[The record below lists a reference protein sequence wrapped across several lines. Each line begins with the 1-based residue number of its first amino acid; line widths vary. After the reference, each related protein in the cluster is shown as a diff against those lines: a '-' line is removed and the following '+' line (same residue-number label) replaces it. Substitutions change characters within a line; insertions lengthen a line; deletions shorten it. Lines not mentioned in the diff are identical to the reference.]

1 MKRLILSIVC
11 VALSAMMAAQNL
23 RDCASLKINSEN
35 GVYAKGETVRVWADV
50 KAVPSEPVILDI
62 AKFGDSE
69 RTETKTVNLHPGENL
84 LLESSYDEAVHY
96 TMTLRCGDDGVE
108 VTENRLKTGFIVG
121 TEDFRPGFEE
131 PKDVLKYWKK
141 EFRKMR
147 KEKMVPVISKQSEKN
162 GCKVYELE
170 LNCVGPAPVRAYVA
184 HPENAAKK
192 SLPIFLYLHAAGSP
206 GSPAAAKTAVSNAER
221 GALSMDLN
229 AHGMLNDQPKA
240 YYDSL
245 SAGPLKD
252 YSKREPKD
260 RDDYYFK
267 WMLLRAQ
274 RALDY
279 LMADPLWDGKHII
292 VMGTSQGG
300 GQSSFLAAM
309 NPEVSAAVLTVPAM
323 LDQGGIVAGRTTSWP
338 HTMRKYPETSA
349 ENSPYFDPGL
359 ILKHTKA
366 HIWCEIGL
374 FDGTCPPA
382 NLFSVLN
389 TIKTEKTVLTWQRA
403 HHNNNF
409 SAKEHSEVV
418 GASREAFIKSELVR

>member
-11 VALSAMMAAQNL
+11 LALSVMMAAQNL
-23 RDCASLKINSEN
+23 RDCAKLRINSEN
-35 GVYAKGETVRVWADV
+35 GIYAKGETVRVWAEV
-50 KAVPSEPVILDI
+50 KAIPAEPVTLDI
-62 AKFGDSE
+62 AKFGDSK
-69 RTETKTVNLHPGENL
+69 RTDTKTLDLHQGENL
-84 LLESSYDEAVHY
+84 LLEASYDEAVHY
-96 TMTLRCGDDGVE
+96 TVTLRCGEDGKE
-108 VTENRLKTGFIVG
+108 VTEDRMKVGFIVA
-121 TEDFRPGFEE
+121 TEDFKPGFEE
-131 PKDVLKYWKK
+131 PDDVLKYWKK

-147 KEKMVPVISKQSEKN
+147 KEKMEPIISKQDSKD

-206 GSPAAAKTAVSNAER
+206 GSPSYAKTAISNAKR

-245 SAGPLKD
+245 SAGPLKN
-252 YSKREPKD
+252 YSSREPKNK
-260 RDDYYFK
+260 DDYYFK
-267 WMLLRAQ
+267 WMFLRAQ

-309 NPEVSAAVLTVPAM
+309 NPKVSAAVLTVPAM

-338 HTMRKYPETSA
+338 HTMGKYPESSA
-349 ENSPYFDPGL
+349 ANSPYFDPGI

-366 HIWCEIGL
+366 NIWCEIGL
-374 FDGTCPPA
+374 FDGTCPAA

-389 TIKTEKTVLTWQRA
+389 TVGTEKTILTWQRS
-403 HHNNNF
+403 HHNNKFNAGKR
-409 SAKEHSEVV
+409 SKVV
-418 GASREAFIKSELVR
+418 DTSREEFIKRELTR